1 MPRYGIAPFGLHT
14 PTHIRSS
21 VNVAEPAESRVASAQ
36 IASISESISTF
47 FCLKQHWSPMWKP
60 MPPKMLSSMRASDP
74 MKPPPFQPPRSS
86 SWYSSW
92 GACTTHHEI
101 SSVQISRSCALC
113 DSVHSLADQWAQQL
127 AV

>member
-1 MPRYGIAPFGLHT
+1 M
-14 PTHIRSS
+14 
-21 VNVAEPAESRVASAQ
+21 NVAEPAESRVASAQ

-47 FCLKQHWSPMWKP
+47 FCLKQHWSPMWNP

-86 SWYSSW
+86 SWYSSSGGMHPLRDLV
-92 GACTTHHEI
+92 GADLA
-101 SSVQISRSCALC
+101 QLLPLRLRG
-113 DSVHSLADQWAQQL
+113 SLADQWAQQL